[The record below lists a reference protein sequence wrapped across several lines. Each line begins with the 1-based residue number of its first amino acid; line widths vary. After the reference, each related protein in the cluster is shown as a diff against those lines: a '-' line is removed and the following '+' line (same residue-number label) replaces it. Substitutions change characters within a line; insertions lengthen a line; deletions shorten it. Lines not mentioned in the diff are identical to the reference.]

1 MSDLQIFEKNGL
13 YLIVSPS
20 NLQKVL
26 NNYVKELIEDMQ
38 NMQYKDYA
46 FALQKANKSINN
58 IQLQVDKA
66 LKMIEFI
73 CKNGQTIIDMPPKTK
88 AGKFNRVGK
97 TWLYRIDIVLN
108 FDEGNCMSLPDKL
121 ALTLG
126 KNDTYTDISAWIPK
140 KAVTD
145 SDYALL
151 EQQFG
156 KDFEKSGKFLF
167 LRVDRFAS
175 VNKTTNEFLFDANGN
190 LNQKGVE
197 IATKKKTAV
206 TEFKTGCLYSNKNGK
221 EYLCIPDF
229 DYMKIVYYCRDNV
242 KQVCGDSEEIIT
254 QTHIDY
260 INNKFKTVF
269 SKEYDK
275 AVDQSEF
282 KEVYERATAKNQSR
296 TCTEKPIFI
305 EYNATTRKRFNI
317 DACKTAEEV
326 TYNYIQVAAKAKSI
340 HTYDPDPYKKGLASK
355 TKIKGMLEELKT
367 VLPSVTC
374 KDAFEFDTEGYK
386 EYLPYVKERR
396 YFKISKVQTIEKK
409 DLI

>member
-1 MSDLQIFEKNGL
+1 MSDLMVIEKNGL

-20 NLQKVL
+20 NLQRVL
-26 NNYVKELIEDMQ
+26 NNYVTELIQDMQ

-46 FALQKANKSINN
+46 FALQKANKSKNN

-97 TWLYRIDIVLN
+97 TWLYRIDIVLD
-108 FDEGNCMSLPDKL
+108 FDDGSGMNLPDKL

-145 SDYALL
+145 NDYALL

-206 TEFKTGCLYSNKNGK
+206 TEFKTGCLYSNKNAK
-221 EYLCIPDF
+221 EYLCIPGF
-229 DYMKIVYYCRDNV
+229 DYMKREYFCMDNV
-242 KQVCGDSEEIIT
+242 KRDCGGIEEVIT
-254 QTHIDY
+254 QTQINY

-269 SKEYDK
+269 FKEYDK
-275 AVDQSEF
+275 VVDQSTF
-282 KEVYERATAKNQSR
+282 KDLYKKATVTNQGR
-296 TCTEKPIFI
+296 TCTVKPIFI

-326 TYNYIQVAAKAKSI
+326 TYNYIQFAAKSKPVY
-340 HTYDPDPYKKGLASK
+340 TYEPDPYKKGIASN

-367 VLPSVTC
+367 VLPSVTYN
-374 KDAFEFDTEGYK
+374 DAFEFDSTGYK
-386 EYLPYVKERR
+386 EYSPYTKERR
-396 YFKISKVQTIEKK
+396 YFRISNVQTVTKK
-409 DLI
+409 DLV